1 VRDGCRAHK
10 ILKASHVRSCLF
22 YSSILIISF
31 VSCMLF
37 RRSFYVG
44 TVNQS
49 HEILTTLT
57 RICTRLGGPALT
69 NHPSWMCW
77 GSMKCAGTDG
87 ITTSWPSRVECPQ
100 NDPYWQ
106 CVSCV
111 TMVKDITMV
120 EPVHVFT
127 FCIKES
133 NKNNP
138 ATFRCFIASFLL
150 VTELLSVCGAV
161 VLGRL
166 CNSNSAAPH
175 ERPGPLPN
183 EQTFSRNFAVPSFRL
198 QKGCRLGSTA
208 TQIHSY
214 RPSP

>member
-22 YSSILIISF
+22 RSSISIISF
-31 VSCMLF
+31 ISCMLF

-49 HEILTTLT
+49 HDISTTLI
-57 RICTRLGGPALT
+57 RIRTHVGGPALT
-69 NHPSWMCW
+69 HHPSWMCR
-77 GSMKCAGTDG
+77 GSVKCAGTD
-87 ITTSWPSRVECPQ
+87 R
-100 NDPYWQ
+100 
-106 CVSCV
+106 
-111 TMVKDITMV
+111 
-120 EPVHVFT
+120 
-127 FCIKES
+127 IK
-133 NKNNP
+133 
-138 ATFRCFIASFLL
+138 FRRFIASVLL

-166 CNSNSAAPH
+166 CNSSSAAPH

-183 EQTFSRNFAVPSFRL
+183 EQSSSRHFAVPSFRL
-198 QKGCRLGSTA
+198 QKGCRLASTA